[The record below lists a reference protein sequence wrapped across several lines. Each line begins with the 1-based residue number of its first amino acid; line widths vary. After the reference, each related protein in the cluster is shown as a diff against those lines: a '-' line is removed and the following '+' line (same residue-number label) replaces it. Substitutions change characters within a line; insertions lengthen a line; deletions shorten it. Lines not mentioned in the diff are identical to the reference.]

1 MKLKAL
7 VRWSLLSA
15 CLCLAPVV
23 SAEEGV
29 EQRLDRLEA
38 QMQRLIELMERQQTA
53 APAPAPSTGPAVDT
67 IEVVAPPPA
76 ASAAPAAP
84 AAPASSVAP
93 AAAPAMQPAPATP
106 AQAAVVAVP
115 APRVG
120 MADIRYFVHDAPMGT
135 QPPRATEPLAKGL
148 FNLGEEISL
157 KPNRYGIDDRWWL
170 SEYRDPSRYRSAGV
184 MIETDFVVERG
195 GDHEF
200 VLSPKPARE
209 GAAGVSAEMSA
220 VLDLDGRNL
229 LRLEH
234 ERSWRA
240 RRATV
245 TLPPGRYALR
255 LWTAADSPGYGVSP
269 IESTLKLEVRGPGEA
284 APGPLSRYAREPAV
298 AR

>member
-15 CLCLAPVV
+15 CLCLVPVV

-29 EQRLDRLEA
+29 EQRLDRLET

-53 APAPAPSTGPAVDT
+53 APAPAAAPAVDA
-67 IEVVAPPPA
+67 IEVVPP
-76 ASAAPAAP
+76 SAPAAP
-84 AAPASSVAP
+84 AAPAPSPVPTPS
-93 AAAPAMQPAPATP
+93 AAQPAPAMLAAP
-106 AQAAVVAVP
+106 APATTVAAVP

-255 LWTAADSPGYGVSP
+255 LWAAADSPGYGVSP